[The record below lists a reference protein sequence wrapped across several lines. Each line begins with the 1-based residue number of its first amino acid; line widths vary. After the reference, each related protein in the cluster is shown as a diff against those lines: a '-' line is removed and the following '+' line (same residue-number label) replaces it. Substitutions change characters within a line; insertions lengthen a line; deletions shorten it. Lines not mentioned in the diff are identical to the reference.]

1 MGWRPEAITASYSI
15 AVTPPAVTAVRL
27 AGNGTLIGNTGTF
40 HS

>member
-1 MGWRPEAITASYSI
+1 MDWRPEAIIAACSI

-27 AGNGTLIGNTGTF
+27 AGDGALIGNTGTV